1 VAFWCL
7 RGNLRQQNVESEGV
21 MTDSI
26 KYLLDDTRIPRHWYN
41 LLADL
46 PSLPPPV
53 LHPGTLKPIGPDDL
67 APLFPASLI
76 MQEVATSREIEIPEP
91 VRDVYKQW
99 RPSPLYRARRL
110 EQTLQTP
117 ARIYYKYEGVS
128 PAGSHKP
135 NTAVAQAFYN
145 REAGIRKITTETG
158 AGQWGS
164 ALAFA
169 GAVFGID
176 IQVFMVRVSYNQKP
190 YRRIFM
196 ETFGAHCV
204 ASPSSETNFGRS
216 VLAHTPDSNG
226 SLGIAISEAVEVAAA
241 HDDTNYALGSVLNHV
256 LLHQTVIGQEA
267 IAQLEMADDYPDIVV
282 GCTGGGSNFAGIAFP
297 FIGAQLRGGPKVK
310 VVAVEPAA
318 CPSLTRGVYAYDFGD
333 TGRLTPLAKMYTLG
347 SSFMP
352 PGFHAGGLRYHGMAP
367 LVSHAKELGLI
378 EARALHQTSCFEAG
392 VLFARAEGIVPAP
405 EANHAVKGAID
416 EAVRCKEQGVSKAIL
431 FNLCGHGHFDM
442 QAYQDYFA
450 GKLVDH
456 QEYDEAELAMALA
469 GLPSVPA

>member
-1 VAFWCL
+1 MSDCV
-7 RGNLRQQNVESEGV
+7 
-21 MTDSI
+21 
-26 KYLLDDTRIPRHWYN
+26 KYLLDEARIPNCWYN
-41 LLADL
+41 LMADL
-46 PSLPPPV
+46 PTPPPPV
-53 LHPGTLKPIGPDDL
+53 LHPGTLKPVGPDDL
-67 APLFPASLI
+67 APLFPMSLI
-76 MQEVATSREIEIPEP
+76 MQEVSTEREIEIPEP
-91 VRDVYKQW
+91 VRDVYRQW
-99 RPSPLYRARRL
+99 RPSPLHRARRL
-110 EQTLQTP
+110 EKVLQTP

-145 REAGIRKITTETG
+145 RDAGITKITTETG

-164 ALAFA
+164 SLAFA
-169 GAVFGID
+169 GALFGID

-196 ETFGAHCV
+196 ETFGARCV
-204 ASPSSETNFGRS
+204 ASPSMETNFGRS
-216 VLAHTPDSNG
+216 ILAHTPDSNG
-226 SLGIAISEAVEVAAA
+226 SLGIAISEAVEVAATR
-241 HDDTNYALGSVLNHV
+241 DDTKYALGSVLNHV

-267 IAQLEMADDYPDIVV
+267 IAQMEMANDYPDIVV

-297 FIGAQLRGGPKVK
+297 FLGAQLRGGPKVRF
-310 VVAVEPAA
+310 VAVEPAA

-333 TGRLTPLAKMYTLG
+333 TGRMTPLTKMYTLG

-367 LVSHAKELGLI
+367 LVSHVKKLGLI
-378 EARALHQTSCFEAG
+378 EARAPQQTSCFEAG

-416 EAVRCKEQGVSKAIL
+416 EAIRCKDEGVSRAIL

-450 GKLVDH
+450 GKLVDLS
-456 QEYDEAELAMALA
+456 YGEAELAMALA
-469 GLPSVPA
+469 GLPSVPDPV